1 MPALVYLTRRFE
13 FAAAHRIYNPAWSD
27 EKNTEI
33 FGPCSNPMGHGH
45 NYALEVTIGGTPDPE
60 TGYVMDLRQL
70 KKLVEET
77 TIQHLDHKHLNYD
90 VPLLH
95 GKIPSTENLII
106 VIWDELQKA
115 LPPHVRLFRLRL
127 WETNNNYFEY
137 YGEKTD

>member
-1 MPALVYLTRRFE
+1 
-13 FAAAHRIYNPAWSD
+13 
-27 EKNTEI
+27 
-33 FGPCSNPMGHGH
+33 MGHGH
-45 NYALEVTIGGTPDPE
+45 NYTLEVTIGGTPDPE

-77 TIQHLDHKHLNYD
+77 IIQHLDHKHLNYD
-90 VPLLH
+90 VPFLH

-106 VIWDELQKA
+106 LIWDELQKA
-115 LPPHVRLFRLRL
+115 LPAHIRLFRLRL